1 MTNPQQSQDR
11 YKVARDGVEI
21 GEFTK
26 KELLQLYYE
35 QKITLGD
42 YLWREGLSEWKT
54 LYDLYVEFLETPEQ
68 LRAYDREIQM
78 TTKTSY
84 RLKYLIQKSY
94 ERIQVKKKA
103 PADYK
108 KMQAEMK
115 KEAIKIRQ
123 RLERTKDLDG
133 QESLQSELIQVE
145 GEMEMNSA
153 SHEGRYKEYTKMEI
167 DETKEQIETLQSM
180 RIAFWWISFDKDP
193 PKLNKKDLKR
203 LTQSYESRVSQIL
216 RGGVPWSSNYF
227 ELGSLFSM
235 PSNRSLYENYAKNYP
250 RPSEAEI
257 SLILKSLDEQ
267 DPEWDATSPEQF
279 YSNLK
284 PTTPI

>member
-1 MTNPQQSQDR
+1 VTNPQQSQDR

-133 QESLQSELIQVE
+133 QESLRSELIQVE

-153 SHEGRYKEYTKMEI
+153 SHEGRDKEYTKMEI

>member
-133 QESLQSELIQVE
+133 QESLRSELIQVE

-153 SHEGRYKEYTKMEI
+153 SHEGRDKEYTKMEI